1 MILRA
6 AQRLTT
12 PLLPDDYLGLI
23 DPLWV
28 AASLRARIS
37 AISRETAT
45 SVSLEL
51 RPSTRLPPHLP
62 GQHVRLGVDIDGVR
76 HWRSYSITSAAPAP
90 LGGHVDTI
98 TVTVQ
103 RQQDGLVSR
112 YLTDRARTGDI
123 LELEAPQGDFHLPS
137 DPPARLLL
145 IAAGSGITPLM
156 GMLRTL
162 YPGDPG
168 DPGTASDRPSRLAR
182 TLTKTPTRTPTRVDL
197 IYSARDRGRRIF
209 ANELTALATRT
220 ESVSV
225 HFRDTARQGR
235 LQLTELES
243 LVPSWRDLPTWA
255 CGPPDLLADL
265 TDHWREH
272 GVARNLATERFQPV
286 RAAQAGAGGRVT
298 FTASDKACDVAGD
311 ETLLAAG
318 EATGILMPHG
328 CRMGICHNCV
338 LTLESGQ
345 VQDVRTG
352 VIHGEP
358 GDVVQTCVSRPAT
371 DLSLRV

>member
-1 MILRA
+1 MNVILRA

-12 PLLPDDYLGLI
+12 PLLPYDYLGLI

-28 AASLRARIS
+28 AASLRARIV
-37 AISRETAT
+37 AIRRETAT
-45 SVSLEL
+45 SVSLQL
-51 RPSTRLPPHLP
+51 RPSTRLPPHRA
-62 GQHVRLGVDIDGVR
+62 GQHLRLGVDIDGVR

-90 LGGHVDTI
+90 LSGQVDTI

-103 RQQDGLVSR
+103 RQRDGLVSR
-112 YLTDRARTGDI
+112 HLTNRARPGDI
-123 LELEAPQGDFHLPS
+123 LELEVPQGDFQLPP
-137 DPPARLLL
+137 DPPSRLLL

-162 YPGDPG
+162 YPDALGDPG
-168 DPGTASDRPSRLAR
+168 FRPSRPAR
-182 TLTKTPTRTPTRVDL
+182 TPARTPTRVDL

-209 ANELTALATRT
+209 ADELASLATRT
-220 ESVSV
+220 EAVSV

-235 LQLTELES
+235 LQLADLES

-255 CGPPDLLADL
+255 CGPPDLLEDL
-265 TDHWREH
+265 AEHWRHH
-272 GVARNLATERFQPV
+272 GIARNLATERFQPV
-286 RAAQAGAGGRVT
+286 RAVQADAGGRVT
-298 FTASDKACDVAGD
+298 FTASRKARDVAGH
-311 ETLLAAG
+311 ETLLTAG
-318 EATGILMPHG
+318 EAAGILMPHG

-352 VIHGEP
+352 EIHGEP
-358 GDVVQTCVSRPAT
+358 GDVVQTCISRPAT